1 MSFEKTQFNEQILK
15 HTQTNDCQTMMVG
28 ELAMVLLGNQACKKG
43 TCIQRR
49 PWVEDLIL
57 ERQESWPAFQD
68 QMFGYTVVALV
79 MFFHHFLLRIQLISL
94 WSTFHRWIFYFL
106 DFTHTHTHT
115 HTHTPAHTHWWHF
128 SLSSWYSRSTC
139 TASYRPQVKFLSSSW
154 TRETDFMPC
163 QVLPKDSS
171 WTRETDLRFL
181 A

>member
-106 DFTHTHTHT
+106 DFTHTHTHP
-115 HTHTPAHTHWWHF
+115 HTHTDDIFLCRVGIVGVHVLHHIGLRSN
-128 SLSSWYSRSTC
+128 SLVRHEQEKRISCLAKYFQKIRHEQEKRIWGSW
-139 TASYRPQVKFLSSSW
+139 LSL
-154 TRETDFMPC
+154 MP
-163 QVLPKDSS
+163 
-171 WTRETDLRFL
+171 
-181 A
+181 